1 MEWIV
6 QCVSFNAVSYAD
18 LHPLWEYCRLPERR
32 PVVLIPMLN
41 ALPRLY
47 LGEHA
52 LEACRIVRNFE
63 F

>member
-6 QCVSFNAVSYAD
+6 QCVAYTACTYED
-18 LHPLWEYCRLPERR
+18 LHPMWEYCRRVDKR
-32 PVVLIPMLN
+32 PMILVPMLN

-52 LEACRIVRNFE
+52 LEACRIVSSI
-63 F
+63 